1 MNKVIYISF
10 ILVAMLGFIACED
23 PLTTDEY
30 SRRLIVG
37 DSIPEVN
44 KTTRTYNYVSVVNE
58 TDTIYIEIPVDT
70 ISVNRNENA
79 KLLRSSLYIFENY
92 KYRTPLGAEIEKQW
106 NTNQIEI
113 HEEVTFEYY
122 NENKLPK
129 LNLDLDIYNDFD
141 VSQQLINIES
151 IEIDLHDAIFSKNI
165 EFFDIYRGLEVNIAV
180 LYNGKRNIVENYR
193 NEFNLIIHNVE
204 THPTNEN
211 IPLFIE
217 FSMISDNLLNTLEI
231 NNSDFSSYNL
241 MIHGFLICY

>member
-1 MNKVIYISF
+1 
-10 ILVAMLGFIACED
+10 
-23 PLTTDEY
+23 
-30 SRRLIVG
+30 
-37 DSIPEVN
+37 
-44 KTTRTYNYVSVVNE
+44 
-58 TDTIYIEIPVDT
+58 
-70 ISVNRNENA
+70 
-79 KLLRSSLYIFENY
+79 
-92 KYRTPLGAEIEKQW
+92 
-106 NTNQIEI
+106 
-113 HEEVTFEYY
+113 
-122 NENKLPK
+122 
-129 LNLDLDIYNDFD
+129 LNLDLDIYNGFD
-141 VSQQLINIES
+141 VSQQLISIES